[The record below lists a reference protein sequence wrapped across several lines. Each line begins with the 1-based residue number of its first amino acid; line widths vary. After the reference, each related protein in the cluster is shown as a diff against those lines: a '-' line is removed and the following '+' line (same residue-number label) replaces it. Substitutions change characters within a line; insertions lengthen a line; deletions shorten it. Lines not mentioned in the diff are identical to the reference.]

1 MRSVSDKVVEIK
13 NKHFIID
20 NMCFLENRAVYE
32 KIWKK
37 YFTAGQAIVD
47 SMAHACG
54 MLDN

>member
-1 MRSVSDKVVEIK
+1 MRNVSDKVVEVK
-13 NKHFIID
+13 NKHFIIN

-37 YFTAGQAIVD
+37 YFTAGQATVD